1 MGELF
6 EYAVLR
12 VVPRVERGEFLN
24 AGVVLHCATKGF
36 LDARVHLDLARL
48 SALHPGADGD
58 AMLAHLEATR
68 LVCAG
73 GPRAGYVGLM
83 PKSQRFGWLTAP
95 RSAVIQPS
103 PVHTGFSEDPGEAL
117 EHLLR
122 VMVLPPGS

>member
-1 MGELF
+1 MSDLF

-12 VVPRVERGEFLN
+12 VVPRVERGEFVN

-36 LDARVHLDLARL
+36 LDARIHPDPARFLALD
-48 SALHPGADGD
+48 PEGD
-58 AMLAHLEATR
+58 WAVVLAHLEVAR

-73 GPRAGYVGLM
+73 GSEAGYVGRM

-95 RSAVIQPS
+95 RSAVVQPS
-103 PVHTGFSEDPGEAL
+103 PVHTGFSEDPEETL

-122 VMVLPPGS
+122 VMVLPPG